1 MKLNDSIVYCTYI
14 RKEKTLQTYLLK
26 TTALYSRTAW
36 LMNQSEC
43 PPLDSLTSFLARSL
57 MQTLSVNGSLD
68 SMPDSVSLNL
78 ERYSMEFGIDKID
91 IIYRTE

>member
-1 MKLNDSIVYCTYI
+1 MKLDDSIVYCTSI
-14 RKEKTLQTYLLK
+14 RKEKALQTYLLK
-26 TTALYSRTAW
+26 TTALYNRTAW
-36 LMNQSEC
+36 QMNQSEC
-43 PPLDSLTSFLARSL
+43 PPLDSLTSFLDRSL

-78 ERYSMEFGIDKID
+78 ERYSMEFGIDKNG